1 LKIKQSH
8 RDSIYKN
15 KDMPL
20 KVEKKRKREDIGLD
34 IFEVKKE
41 LGMKSIHH

>member
-1 LKIKQSH
+1 
-8 RDSIYKN
+8 
-15 KDMPL
+15 MPL